1 VLDTPA
7 DRPPVAQPSPS
18 ESPKNAKL
26 EAWYRAARPRT
37 LTATYIPLL
46 LAGVLALSEGVF
58 DLLRFVL
65 ALVGAVSLQI
75 GANLV
80 NEYFDYVR
88 GSDTHKEAGQGM
100 IIKNKLLTPGEV
112 RNGAIGSIAVGTV
125 IGLILVA
132 LTGPLLLWIGLGGV
146 LVVILYTAGPLPLAY
161 IGLGEI
167 AVFIF
172 MGPLMVLGAYYVMAR
187 QFEVKPLWIAL
198 PIAFLTAA
206 IMHANNVRD
215 LEADRAAHKRTLAV
229 LFGRRFARVEY
240 LLLIGGSFFAL
251 VTLVA
256 LGQLP
261 PLTLVALATLQEA
274 RILVM
279 LTQLHEDV
287 PTLHMVQGRTAR
299 LLRDFGSAIV
309 IGWLATLMLNALLRL
324 LRLL

>member
-1 VLDTPA
+1 METPVE
-7 DRPPVAQPSPS
+7 RPPLVQPS
-18 ESPKNAKL
+18 ESPKNSKL
-26 EAWYRAARPRT
+26 DAWYRAARPRT
-37 LTATYIPLL
+37 LTATYIPVL
-46 LAGVLALSEGVF
+46 LAGVLALTEGVF
-58 DLLRFVL
+58 DLLRFAL
-65 ALVGAVSLQI
+65 ALIGAVSLQI

-88 GSDTHKEAGQGM
+88 GSDAEKTAGQGM
-100 IIKNKLLTPGEV
+100 IIKNNVLTPIEV
-112 RNGAIGSIAVGTV
+112 RNGAIASIAFGTL
-125 IGLILVA
+125 IGLILVT

-172 MGPLMVLGAYYVMAR
+172 MGPLMVLGAYYVMADR
-187 QFEVKPLWIAL
+187 FEAKPLYIAL

-229 LFGRRFARVEY
+229 LFGRRFARLEY
-240 LLLIGGSFFAL
+240 LLLLGGGFFAL
-251 VTLVA
+251 IVLVA
-256 LGQLP
+256 LGQMP
-261 PLTLVALATLQEA
+261 PLTLLALVTLNEA
-274 RILVM
+274 RTLVM

-299 LLRDFGSAIV
+299 LLRDFGSSIV
-309 IGWLATLMLNALLRL
+309 IGWLATLMLDALLRL
-324 LRLL
+324 LHLM